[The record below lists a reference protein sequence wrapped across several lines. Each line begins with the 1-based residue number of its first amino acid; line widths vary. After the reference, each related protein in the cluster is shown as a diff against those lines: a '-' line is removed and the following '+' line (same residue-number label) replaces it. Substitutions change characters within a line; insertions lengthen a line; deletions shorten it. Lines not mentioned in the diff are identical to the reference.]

1 MPAMPAMPIQ
11 SSSEHAALARF
22 WRRHGVLVAALTGL
36 LGMLSVVPPLLAK
49 GVRQPL
55 FGMPLS
61 MWLMAEL
68 APIAFVG
75 IAWFYA
81 HRADALEAEYV
92 ESTD

>member
-1 MPAMPAMPIQ
+1 M
-11 SSSEHAALARF
+11 
-22 WRRHGVLVAALTGL
+22 
-36 LGMLSVVPPLLAK
+36 
-49 GVRQPL
+49 

-92 ESTD
+92 ESTG